1 MRILFAPNSFKGSIS
16 AREICS
22 RASFLTGG
30 YKVKFMPFSDGGDGV
45 LDVFSAAF
53 GAAKLYKVKALDALG
68 RCKAAPYLI
77 LPDGKTCVIESAKVC
92 GLGELKKSELDIM
105 HASSYGIGQVIKA
118 AYKKGARIFYIGLG
132 GVAFNDG
139 GAGMAKAL
147 GYRFF
152 DALGRKIGTDI
163 EALKSLARIERGKFG
178 ADIKVYGLSDVDNPL
193 LGAEGSASVYGPQ
206 KGATPKQVAELE
218 LAMAA
223 LRRAVKKSL
232 GVDINVKHCGAAGA
246 LGAGIKGFLGAKLVS
261 GAPFIAARLNLA
273 RAARR
278 ADIIVTGEGKL
289 DRQTFYGK
297 GPFYICDTAR
307 RLGKPVIF
315 ICGVNEIKD
324 KALLKKYSIVKVAE
338 LSRMAGGAE
347 KSYKKAG
354 FYIRAAL
361 SDLFDKDDIR

>member
-1 MRILFAPNSFKGSIS
+1 M
-16 AREICS
+16 
-22 RASFLTGG
+22 
-30 YKVKFMPFSDGGDGV
+30 
-45 LDVFSAAF
+45 
-53 GAAKLYKVKALDALG
+53 
-68 RCKAAPYLI
+68 
-77 LPDGKTCVIESAKVC
+77 
-92 GLGELKKSELDIM
+92 
-105 HASSYGIGQVIKA
+105 
-118 AYKKGARIFYIGLG
+118 
-132 GVAFNDG
+132 
-139 GAGMAKAL
+139 
-147 GYRFF
+147 
-152 DALGRKIGTDI
+152 
-163 EALKSLARIERGKFG
+163 
-178 ADIKVYGLSDVDNPL
+178 
-193 LGAEGSASVYGPQ
+193 
-206 KGATPKQVAELE
+206 AELE

-223 LRRAVKKSL
+223 LSRAVKKSL